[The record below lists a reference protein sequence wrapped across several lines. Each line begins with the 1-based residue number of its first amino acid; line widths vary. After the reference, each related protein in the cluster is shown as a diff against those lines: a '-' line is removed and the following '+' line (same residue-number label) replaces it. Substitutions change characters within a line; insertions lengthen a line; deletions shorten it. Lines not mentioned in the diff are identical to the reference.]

1 MRTARRG
8 RRRNRAV
15 LTASDPAA
23 KADELRL
30 TLRNRSYVFL
40 PRLLKAGVVHKLAAR
55 MREVLCAHRW
65 INERWRPTGSLR
77 KPGDAGFFALHGEL
91 QRIEALHALAFD
103 RRILGV
109 VRKLTGEAEVLV
121 HPRKII
127 RLCFPDDSTMAHQ
140 DYPYVQGGVDTLTV
154 WIPLVPTPRRRG
166 GLALLEG
173 SASGGIQPF
182 SGGDGLERWVPA
194 RLDEQ
199 PGRWVSADY
208 EVGDV
213 VLFHSLAI
221 HEGLPNRTSQL
232 RMSVDFRYNG
242 VSQPI
247 SFAETCFPYHP
258 KVPAWDELSANWTSS
273 KWMEVPP
280 VAVVTAACKPS
291 AGMRVPSSALVGTDE
306 GILPPLI

>member
-1 MRTARRG
+1 MRG

-15 LTASDPAA
+15 LAASNPAA

-30 TLRNRSYVFL
+30 TLRDRSYVFL
-40 PRLLKAGVVHKLAAR
+40 PGLLAAGVVHKLAAR

-65 INERWRPTGSLR
+65 INQRWRPTGFLR
-77 KPGDAGFFALHGEL
+77 ERGDAEFFALHGEL

-103 RRILGV
+103 GRILEV
-109 VRKLTGEAEVLV
+109 VSKLTGEAEVLV
-121 HPRKII
+121 HPRKNI
-127 RLCFPDDSTMAHQ
+127 RLCFPDETTMAHQ
-140 DYPYVQGGVDTLTV
+140 DYPYVQGAVDTLTV
-154 WIPLVPTPRRRG
+154 WVPLVPTPKRRG

-173 SASGGIQPF
+173 SASGGIRPF

-242 VSQPI
+242 MSQPI
-247 SFAETCFPYHP
+247 SFVETCLPYQP
-258 KVPAWDELSANWTSS
+258 KLPARDELSANWTSS
-273 KWMEVPP
+273 KWIEVPP

-291 AGMRVPSSALVGTDE
+291 AGMRVPPSALVGTDE
-306 GILPPLI
+306 GILSPLI